1 MSTFTDIFGLTK
13 EMEVKEK
20 EKKEDKK
27 KFVEP
32 ELVKH
37 EEKLDEVTMSG
48 DLMFSPPGGGMTQI
62 DPV

>member
-1 MSTFTDIFGLTK
+1 L
-13 EMEVKEK
+13 KEK

-37 EEKLDEVTMSG
+37 EEKLDEVTM
-48 DLMFSPPGGGMTQI
+48 MPMSPNGGMTQI
-62 DPV
+62 NP